1 MEQAR
6 LAGIRHIRV
15 IAAIVLGAISAAASV
30 ALVVTD
36 GLDAG
41 AGWSHHAGV
50 SAAPLLIIA
59 GAIAV
64 ATLAHPHTAAS
75 VVKAVVGVL
84 AFASWGLA
92 QLVPSSPATGWL
104 GDVAILLF
112 VFDAGYIIVTDAR
125 SFPGSEREL
134 RLGVGPVQ
142 TGRERPASSRR
153 ALGQSATGQSGGSTG
168 LLRARR

>member
-1 MEQAR
+1 M
-6 LAGIRHIRV
+6 V
-15 IAAIVLGAISAAASV
+15 AIVLGAISGAVSV

-36 GLDAG
+36 SVDAG

-50 SAAPLLIIA
+50 SAAPLLLVA

-64 ATLAHPHTAAS
+64 ATVAHSHTAAS
-75 VVKAVVGVL
+75 VTKALVGVL

-92 QLVPSSPATGWL
+92 QLVPSSAAAGVL

-125 SFPGSEREL
+125 GLTGSD
-134 RLGVGPVQ
+134 
-142 TGRERPASSRR
+142 RR
-153 ALGQSATGQSGGSTG
+153 AGTGSGPGPGRDTSDTSDSQPPARPQAARVCCVTSAEPCAC
-168 LLRARR
+168 LA